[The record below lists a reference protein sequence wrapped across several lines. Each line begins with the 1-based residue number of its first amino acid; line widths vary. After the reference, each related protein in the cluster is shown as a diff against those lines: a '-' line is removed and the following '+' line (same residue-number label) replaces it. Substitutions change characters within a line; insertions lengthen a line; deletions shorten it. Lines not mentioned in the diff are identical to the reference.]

1 MIVSLNKKDMV
12 FDRRANGQWC
22 KLPYPDHP
30 KGCMNYNKKIGCPPK
45 AKFFLDI
52 VTNPFFLVTQ
62 KFDIAKHAQRMKKL
76 HPNWT
81 NRQARC
87 VLYWQGSLRK
97 KIREE
102 AKEFIDSQNKDLMI
116 LEIPEANGVD
126 IFKTCKN
133 LGIILDR
140 NPQKI
145 IWKVMIIGKP
155 LTERNSIENS

>member
-1 MIVSLNKKDMV
+1 
-12 FDRRANGQWC
+12 
-22 KLPYPDHP
+22 
-30 KGCMNYNKKIGCPPK
+30 
-45 AKFFLDI
+45 
-52 VTNPFFLVTQ
+52 
-62 KFDIAKHAQRMKKL
+62 
-76 HPNWT
+76 
-81 NRQARC
+81 
-87 VLYWQGSLRK
+87 
-97 KIREE
+97 
-102 AKEFIDSQNKDLMI
+102 MI